1 MNFVKKKKYW
11 HENKELCSEDVA
23 LAPSYAHSVMFVVVV
38 VYLLFVVYGHLILL
52 IPVVIS
58 PVDGPF

>member
-1 MNFVKKKKYW
+1 M
-11 HENKELCSEDVA
+11 A
-23 LAPSYAHSVMFVVVV
+23 LAPSYAHSVMFVVVVVV

>member
-1 MNFVKKKKYW
+1 M
-11 HENKELCSEDVA
+11 A
-23 LAPSYAHSVMFVVVV
+23 LAPSYAHSVMFVVVVVVVV